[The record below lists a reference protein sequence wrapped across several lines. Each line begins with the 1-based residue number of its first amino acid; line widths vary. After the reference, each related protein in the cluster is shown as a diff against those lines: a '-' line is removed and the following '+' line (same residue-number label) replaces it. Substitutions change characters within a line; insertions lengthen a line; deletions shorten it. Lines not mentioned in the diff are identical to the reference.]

1 MRTFHWILFLAIL
14 SLAGCGDGGKPAGGG
29 EPAAETKAPP
39 SDHGDKTDL
48 GTLTVAGNKFNI
60 ARRGK
65 LVPGKEGSFNVR
77 PQGTSSDDLTKW
89 NLYLWVEDKEGTQ
102 LSAPSK
108 GTIEGSALHFHVTP
122 RASENPP
129 VRVVLRLRADGIDER
144 AGLPLDRSRPL
155 WEMWV
160 IEGLGGSAAEDGGD
174 VVLMIK
180 VHHAAVDGVSAA
192 NLLDKLC
199 DIEPNAATPEP
210 VDGPG
215 AVPAWAIAAGAPAT
229 LIQQRL
235 GHASV
240 STTLNVYAHL
250 LPGLDEQLADRLD
263 ETVADAVAP
272 QVLPRITSVANSLVV
287 AVRCQGAGGVPRPP
301 GIEC

>member
-1 MRTFHWILFLAIL
+1 MRTFHWTLFLAIL

-144 AGLPLDRSRPL
+144 AGLPLDGHGHEHKDGPHHGIPATFSGNGASGHLELKLHDDKGDLELWLSQDAALTKPFDLPLTDSVEIEFIDVDGRKVTLRPRNT
-155 WEMWV
+155 EKN
-160 IEGLGGSAAEDGGD
+160 EDEDGNPNIRSGKTNYFIYPSKD
-174 VVLMIK
+174 GQDASWLKGKAFQSIVI
-180 VHHAAVDGVSAA
+180 VHFTLDGKEFVSEEFI
-192 NLLDKLC
+192 LK
-199 DIEPNAATPEP
+199 PH
-210 VDGPG
+210 V
-215 AVPAWAIAAGAPAT
+215 
-229 LIQQRL
+229 
-235 GHASV
+235 H
-240 STTLNVYAHL
+240 
-250 LPGLDEQLADRLD
+250 
-263 ETVADAVAP
+263 
-272 QVLPRITSVANSLVV
+272 
-287 AVRCQGAGGVPRPP
+287 
-301 GIEC
+301 